1 MRPFERWLL
10 PFCVLAAAC
19 YGVFVLPFHFPPPPL
34 DGISVAN
41 VAGFNNRVA
50 TIAAAVIGVVA
61 LGLSFK
67 ANRLPAERV
76 AGDYGLLPRGLVLS
90 VTALVAAGVGYFS
103 YLIVGSS
110 IRFGD
115 AYYFLHQISMYV
127 DFGRR
132 LYDQIELPYGPLLF
146 YGPVAVR
153 SLLSPFHVSLVGAYF
168 TTLVVEQ
175 VLGLLAVAYV
185 LDSLP
190 MLRRWKI
197 LFFLLCALTALLQPS
212 FGLNYTFFRFGV
224 PPACLVFVGRQRR
237 LRSLVAA
244 LAVGQMVTL
253 GISPEMGFAFFAG
266 AGAYVLWFLST
277 GRYKWPAWA
286 ACLAALLAASAGFF
300 LIAGRG
306 FILMLGMF
314 SAGIYNFIVEPLPYV
329 LLFLLLFVWVV
340 PQVIAQAFLRRRVEA
355 PLLGALYVF
364 SIALLPVAFGRADPE
379 HVFLNGFSIYALAF
393 LSFSYTSERRQTV
406 WAVCTSAVI
415 VWSALA
421 SLSFRPTRLPV
432 QEVVRH
438 RLFGPQPGLAG
449 RTVAAV
455 LRRTWPAVL
464 ERQYFGERLD
474 NSASFDFARL
484 ERCTG
489 GAPVYTPYPIGLS
502 LEKELRQTGQFVPSF
517 YDFDTAVLNRAAELR
532 QVAEMNANEW
542 ALIPSGSPFNW
553 SATASMAS
561 TPMGIRL
568 PYKDARQGYV
578 VGKLMQQDLATDWQ
592 PYAAIDEYVLYRRR

>member
-1 MRPFERWLL
+1 MGPSKRWLL
-10 PFCVLAAAC
+10 ACCVLVATC

-50 TIAAAVIGVVA
+50 TIAAAVMGLVV

-67 ANRLPAERV
+67 TNWLPAERV
-76 AGDYGLLPRGLVLS
+76 AGDYGPLPRRLVLS
-90 VTALVAAGVGYFS
+90 VTTLIAAGVGYFS
-103 YLIVGSS
+103 CLIVASS
-110 IRFGD
+110 LRFGD

-127 DFGRR
+127 DFGRK
-132 LYDQIELPYGPLLF
+132 LYEQIEFPYGPVLF
-146 YGPVAVR
+146 YGPVVVR
-153 SLLSPFHVSLVGAYF
+153 FLLAPFHVSLVGAYF
-168 TTLVVEQ
+168 STLVVEQ
-175 VLGLLAVAYV
+175 VLGLVAVAYV

-190 MLRRWKI
+190 ILRRWKI
-197 LFFLLCALTALLQPS
+197 LFFLLCALTALLQPF
-212 FGLNYTFFRFGV
+212 FGLNYTFFRFGL
-224 PPACLVFVGRQRR
+224 PSACLVFVCRQRR
-237 LRSLVAA
+237 LWSLVGA

-266 AGAYVLWFLST
+266 AGAYILWFLYT
-277 GRYKWPAWA
+277 GRYRWPIWV
-286 ACLAALLAASAGFF
+286 ACLAALLAACAGFF

-306 FILMLGMF
+306 YILMLRLF
-314 SAGIYNFIVEPLPYV
+314 SAGMFNFIVEPLPHV

-340 PQVIAQAFLRRRVEA
+340 PQVIAQAFLQRRVEA

-364 SIALLPVAFGRADPE
+364 SIALVPAAFGRADPE

-393 LSFSYTSERRQTV
+393 VAFSYTSERRQTV
-406 WAVCTSAVI
+406 WAVCTAAVI
-415 VWSALA
+415 VWSAFVNI
-421 SLSFRPTRLPV
+421 SYFPTRVPV
-432 QEVVRH
+432 QHVVRH

-449 RTVAAV
+449 RSVAAV

-464 ERQYFGERLD
+464 ERQYFGERL
-474 NSASFDFARL
+474 NTESFDFAKL

-489 GAPVYTPYPIGLS
+489 SAPVYTPYKIGLS

-532 QVAEMNANEW
+532 QIAEMNANQW
-542 ALIPSGSPFNW
+542 ALISSWVQFDLH
-553 SATASMAS
+553 ATTSMAS

-578 VGKLMQQDLATDWQ
+578 VGKLMQQNLATNWQ
-592 PYAAIDEYVLYRRR
+592 PYAVIDEYVLYRRR